1 MRARASP
8 QDFALELRGPARRDS
23 LVMRTKVIAVAI
35 LSLTLAVV
43 AAGQKPDSPTRTVM
57 NFYRALREKRYVE
70 GFRQSIYRVAI
81 EGLSA
86 AELQDLEPDFARTF
100 TAIPEKIEPRG
111 EQINSD
117 TALVFLKFEGAEQL
131 EQVALVK
138 IGDEWI
144 VGDKDSLAAVNS
156 QGRSFFFNAR
166 MLVNEGEAFE
176 MLQRIVGAEVIYSG
190 KFEGR
195 HATLQELIRLNGVPQ
210 DIEDGQTSGYRFT
223 LAIAENKKSFF
234 ATASPTAYG
243 ETGRLSF
250 YADLNGTRA
259 EDLKGQPATAR
270 APIYQPK

>member
-1 MRARASP
+1 M
-8 QDFALELRGPARRDS
+8 G
-23 LVMRTKVIAVAI
+23 TKMITVAI

-43 AAGQKPDSPTRTVM
+43 AAAQKPGSPTHTVM

-117 TALVFLKFEGAEQL
+117 TALVLLKFEGAEQL

-138 IGDEWI
+138 VGDEWI
-144 VGDKDSLAAVNS
+144 VGDKDSLVAVNS

-195 HATLQELIRLNGVPQ
+195 HATLEELIRLDAVPK

-243 ETGRLSF
+243 KTGRLSF
-250 YADLNGTRA
+250 YADINGTRA
-259 EDLKGQPATAR
+259 EDLKGQPATGR
-270 APIYQPK
+270 SPIYQPK

>member
-1 MRARASP
+1 MQVRGSRW
-8 QDFALELRGPARRDS
+8 DFALEMRVRAGT
-23 LVMRTKVIAVAI
+23 LVMRTKMITVAI
-35 LSLTLAVV
+35 LSLTLAVA
-43 AAGQKPDSPTRTVM
+43 AAGQKPESPTRTVM

-195 HATLQELIRLNGVPQ
+195 HATLQELIKLNGVPQ
-210 DIEDGQTSGYRFT
+210 DIEDSQTSGYRFT

-243 ETGRLSF
+243 KTGRLSF
-250 YADLNGTRA
+250 YADINGTRA
-259 EDLKGQPATAR
+259 DDLKGQPATVNS
-270 APIYQPK
+270 PIYQPK

>member
-1 MRARASP
+1 MRK
-8 QDFALELRGPARRDS
+8 
-23 LVMRTKVIAVAI
+23 KVITVAI
-35 LSLTLAVV
+35 LSLTLAGV
-43 AAGQKPDSPTRTVM
+43 AAAQKPESPTRTVM
-57 NFYRALREKRYVE
+57 SFYRALREKRYVE

-176 MLQRIVGAEVIYSG
+176 MLQRIVGAELIYSG

-210 DIEDGQTSGYRFT
+210 DIEDRQTSGYRFT
-223 LAIAENKKSFF
+223 LAIAENQKSFF
-234 ATASPTAYG
+234 ATASPTAYNK
-243 ETGRLSF
+243 TGRLSF
-250 YADLNGTRA
+250 YADIDGIRA
-259 EDLKGQPATAR
+259 EDLKGQSATVR
-270 APIYQPK
+270 SPIYQPK

>member
-1 MRARASP
+1 M
-8 QDFALELRGPARRDS
+8 
-23 LVMRTKVIAVAI
+23 VMRTKVITVAI
-35 LSLTLAVV
+35 LSLTLSVMV
-43 AAGQKPDSPTRTVM
+43 AAQKPGSPTLTVM

-111 EQINSD
+111 EQITGDS
-117 TALVFLKFEGAEQL
+117 ALVFLKFEGAEQL

-138 IGDEWI
+138 VGDEWI

-195 HATLQELIRLNGVPQ
+195 HATLQELIRLNGVPE

-223 LAIAENKKSFF
+223 LAITDNKKSFF

-243 ETGRLSF
+243 KTGRLSF
-250 YADLNGTRA
+250 YADINGTHA
-259 EDLKGQPATAR
+259 EDLKGQPATAHS
-270 APIYQPK
+270 PIYQPK

>member
-1 MRARASP
+1 MRAAHRVGDLAFEV
-8 QDFALELRGPARRDS
+8 QEPARRDS
-23 LVMRTKVIAVAI
+23 MVMRTKVITVAI
-35 LSLTLAVV
+35 LSLTLSVVV
-43 AAGQKPDSPTRTVM
+43 AAQKPDSPTRTVM

-131 EQVALVK
+131 EQVTLVK

-223 LAIAENKKSFF
+223 LAITDNEKSFF

-243 ETGRLSF
+243 KTGRLSF
-250 YADLNGTRA
+250 YADIDGTRA

-270 APIYQPK
+270 SPVYQPK